1 MGSDMSYEDMMESDE
16 LRSKYDAKVLGRE
29 KYNERDCW
37 VLQLTATD
45 DDVAY
50 YSRKIWVDAERWLPL
65 KEERYAKS
73 GRLLK
78 KTEILE
84 VFHQDGRWLPKRMT
98 FRDML
103 ARGDGT
109 EYIIDSID
117 FNAKIPEYQ
126 FTKAA
131 LRK

>member
-1 MGSDMSYEDMMESDE
+1 
-16 LRSKYDAKVLGRE
+16 
-29 KYNERDCW
+29 
-37 VLQLTATD
+37 
-45 DDVAY
+45 
-50 YSRKIWVDAERWLPL
+50 L

-78 KTEILE
+78 ITEILE
-84 VFHQDGRWLPKRMT
+84 VFQQDGRWLPRRMS

-103 ARGDGT
+103 SRGEGT

-117 FNAKIPEYQ
+117 FNVSIPEYQ